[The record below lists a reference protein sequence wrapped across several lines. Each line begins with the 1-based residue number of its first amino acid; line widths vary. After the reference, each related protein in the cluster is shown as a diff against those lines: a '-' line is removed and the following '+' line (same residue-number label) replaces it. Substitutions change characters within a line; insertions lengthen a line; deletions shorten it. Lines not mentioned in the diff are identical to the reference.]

1 MRLTILLFSIALLG
15 CKPESQEKVENI
27 FFDLPGFVDELVLNM
42 GIKNHRAIKT
52 FTLNSD
58 TETRQYDS
66 SDSAFWARE
75 LFKLRELDLNSPQI
89 RDILNINSNLNDAN
103 SNLLI
108 DEYLLPDNNLAPLK
122 KLKIYYLGDSSE
134 IRQIFA
140 EFNTDNLMAN
150 SSTKINLWINRY
162 NDRLLIDSLQIV
174 GCDKTFMQPE
184 REYIIFTKTIW

>member
-15 CKPESQEKVENI
+15 CKPEPQEKVENV

-42 GIKNHRAIKT
+42 DTKNHRAIKT

-89 RDILNINSNLNDAN
+89 RDILNINRNLNDAN

-140 EFNTDNLMAN
+140 ELNTDNLMAN